1 MSNGDP
7 AAPLTFKAVAWTMI
21 TTNATTT
28 SAVTSL
34 AVPAGSG
41 SYSAAYGNNNSG
53 AIVGELEESAG
64 GAIVAAYWPNR
75 AATPGQVV
83 LLQQGTAPQGAA
95 YGINTSGRMVG
106 ELNDGAASSAVTWSG
121 PLVAPVT
128 LPAAAG
134 QLDATAFFINDAGE
148 IVGELTDATG
158 IHAALWRPNVAG
170 AYVDVPLLLPAST
183 ELSGDSSALA
193 INTNGVIVGEAT
205 DTSGNVHATRWTP
218 GPSNVYTL
226 ADLGATDGGSS
237 AVGIND
243 SGRTVG
249 HAFATANATPTAR
262 TWAAG
267 SSAGTALDAAL
278 GSSQAYAIN
287 ATNRVVG
294 MSGTQAFVAVPR

>member
-134 QLDATAFFINDAGE
+134 QL
-148 IVGELTDATG
+148 DATG